1 MHSQANPQPSSFVIA
16 PLDVVKIRLQLQVHH
31 GAANTPLYHGILP
44 TMRTI
49 VAQEG
54 LTGLWKGNIPAEL
67 LYLTYGASQFLT
79 YQQITLLITRSGWRV
94 PESAQSFLAG
104 ATAGG
109 LATTFTY
116 PLDLLRTRFAAQGE
130 QRVPPPSLP
139 HPHHT

>member
-1 MHSQANPQPSSFVIA
+1 M
-16 PLDVVKIRLQLQVHH
+16 VKIRLQLQIHPDS
-31 GAANTPLYHGILP
+31 ARAPLYRGILP

-54 LTGLWKGNIPAEL
+54 ITGLWKGNIPAEL
-67 LYLTYGASQFLT
+67 LYLGYGASQFLT
-79 YQQITLLITRSGWRV
+79 YQQVTLFISRSGWRV

-130 QRVPPPSLP
+130 QRVQHSLSIYLSLSSHTPTDPQSRSTP
-139 HPHHT
+139 H